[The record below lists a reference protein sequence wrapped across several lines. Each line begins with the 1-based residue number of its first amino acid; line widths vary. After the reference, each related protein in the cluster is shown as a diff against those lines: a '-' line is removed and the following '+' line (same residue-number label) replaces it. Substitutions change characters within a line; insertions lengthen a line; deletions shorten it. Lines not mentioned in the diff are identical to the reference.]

1 MDFIFD
7 MHPVSLL
14 AIVVLIIYFLAINWV
29 FFYRF
34 LFLNDWM
41 GKEQAS
47 LDGLFLGSQ
56 TVTTFSYLNQII
68 SNRTLN
74 KELLSLAQTSSTKD
88 VTKFLSFISMVA
100 STAPFI
106 GLFGTV
112 VSLLGT
118 FTAMATNSTGT
129 IGVVTAGVS
138 DALVAT
144 AVGIFVAI
152 FAYSYHQ
159 ILKRKAYEVVELIRM
174 QGDTLLSREQN
185 SAL

>member
-1 MDFIFD
+1 MDFILN
-7 MHPVSLL
+7 MHPVSLA
-14 AIVVLIIYFLAINWV
+14 AILVLTIYFLAINW
-29 FFYRF
+29 FFLYRF
-34 LFLNDWM
+34 LFLNDWVS
-41 GKEQAS
+41 KEQTS
-47 LDGLFLGSQ
+47 LDGLLLGSK
-56 TVTTFSYLNQII
+56 TVTAFSYLNQII
-68 SNRTLN
+68 SNRTMN
-74 KELLSLAQTSSTKD
+74 KELLSLAQTSATKD

-112 VSLLGT
+112 VSLLDT
-118 FTAMATNSTGT
+118 FSAMAANSTGT

-144 AVGIFVAI
+144 AVGIFVAT

-159 ILKRKAYEVVELIRM
+159 ILKRKAYEVVETIHM

-185 SAL
+185 IAL